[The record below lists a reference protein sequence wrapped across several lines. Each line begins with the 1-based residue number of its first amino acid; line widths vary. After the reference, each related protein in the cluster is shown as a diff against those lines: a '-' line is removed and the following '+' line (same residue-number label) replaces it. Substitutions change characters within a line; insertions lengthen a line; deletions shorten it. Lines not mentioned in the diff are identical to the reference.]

1 MQHRPQSTYRNSGLA
16 RTKVKQNKFVAFFSR
31 VFMQPSEIGLVE
43 DRSNST
49 TIIRIIVGLLLVHLI
64 IIGGIILHGK
74 VDNTIPAEA
83 ATLASPPVIPAA
95 PISAPVS
102 APAPVVNT
110 LPQTAPTPTPG
121 PTANPTQHITQPS
134 TGAATATSNVVTT
147 TTPVVVTPPVDTA
160 PKQGSYKVVKIK
172 QGDTLTKIAAEH
184 NVSTADI
191 LAINDLK
198 NPNVLTTNHTIR
210 IPLAAGSEEA
220 KKVAANAEEEKRI
233 KEGIPYK
240 IKSGDSL
247 SALAKKFG
255 TKVDDIKKLN
265 NKKDDNLKEGKTI
278 KIPYT
283 EKSRKALLKNK

>member
-83 ATLASPPVIPAA
+83 TTLASPPAMPKAPAA
-95 PISAPVS
+95 DTVITT
-102 APAPVVNT
+102 NT
-110 LPQTAPTPTPG
+110 LPQTAPAPTPG
-121 PTANPTQHITQPS
+121 PTANPTQHITQAP
-134 TGAATATSNVVTT
+134 GASTATTSVATT
-147 TTPVVVTPPVDTA
+147 TTPVNKPVNTT
-160 PKQGSYKVVKIK
+160 PKQGSYKVVKVK
-172 QGDTLTKIAAEH
+172 PGDTLTKIAEEN
-184 NVSTADI
+184 NVSTAAI
-191 LAINDLK
+191 LAINDIK
-198 NPNVLTTNHTIR
+198 NPNVLTPNHAIR
-210 IPLAAGSEEA
+210 IPLAAGSDEA
-220 KKVAANAEEEKRI
+220 KKAAADAEEEKRM

-240 IKSGDSL
+240 VKRGDTL
-247 SALAKKFG
+247 SRLATKFG
-255 TKVDDIKKLN
+255 TKVDEIKKLN
-265 NKKDDNLKEGKTI
+265 NKKNDNLKENETL

-283 EKSRKALLKNK
+283 EKSRKELLKNK